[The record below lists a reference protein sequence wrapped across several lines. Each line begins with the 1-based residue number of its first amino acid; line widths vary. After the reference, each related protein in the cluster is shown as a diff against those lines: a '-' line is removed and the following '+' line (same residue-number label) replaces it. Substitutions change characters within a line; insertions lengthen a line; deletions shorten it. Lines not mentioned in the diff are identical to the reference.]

1 MRGPGSDRPA
11 GARPPLHPPLGGEAG
26 VQLVELAILLPL
38 LMVLVV
44 GVFDFGAAFNL
55 KQQLTNAARSA
66 AGFAS
71 IQPTN
76 DLANGGVPDSVLSIR
91 NLVDDRLVAAGIN
104 DCDLLRTGGGPSGA
118 LVWTFS
124 AGGNVR
130 TRERGADKGRR
141 RPAERQ
147 IERTDFDMGER
158 GEPCHRWPGPGWR
171 APDFL
176 SQASA
181 GDDGKRNPIERQLSF
196 CECGCDRETPR
207 LATA

>member
-11 GARPPLHPPLGGEAG
+11 GARPPLLPPLDNEAG

-124 AGGNVR
+124 AAGNGCPGTLTLTVDRSYSYPASIGVNVISTHVQISYPYHWQFGNVIGVLAP
-130 TRERGADKGRR
+130 GATYASGVT
-141 RPAERQ
+141 Q
-147 IERTDFDMGER
+147 IPVDAIVPNAD
-158 GEPCHRWPGPGWR
+158 
-171 APDFL
+171 
-176 SQASA
+176 
-181 GDDGKRNPIERQLSF
+181 
-196 CECGCDRETPR
+196 
-207 LATA
+207 

>member
-1 MRGPGSDRPA
+1 MRRPRRHRHA
-11 GARPPLHPPLGGEAG
+11 GARTRLHSSLDGEAG

-66 AGFAS
+66 AGFGS

-76 DLANGGVPDSVLSIR
+76 DLANGGVPNSVLSIR

-104 DCDLLRTGGGPSGA
+104 DCNLLGTAGAPSGT

-124 AGGNVR
+124 AAGNGCPGTLTLTVDRSYAYPTTLGVNMISTHVQISYPYHWQFGNVIGLLAP
-130 TRERGADKGRR
+130 GATYANGVT
-141 RPAERQ
+141 Q
-147 IERTDFDMGER
+147 IPVDAIVPNAD
-158 GEPCHRWPGPGWR
+158 
-171 APDFL
+171 
-176 SQASA
+176 
-181 GDDGKRNPIERQLSF
+181 
-196 CECGCDRETPR
+196 
-207 LATA
+207 

>member
-1 MRGPGSDRPA
+1 MRGPDSDRPA
-11 GARPPLHPPLGGEAG
+11 GARPPRHPPLGGEAG

-66 AGFAS
+66 AGFGS
-71 IQPTN
+71 SQPTN

-104 DCDLLRTGGGPSGA
+104 DCNLLGTAGAPSGT

-124 AGGNVR
+124 AAGNGCPGTLTLTVDRSYAYPTTLGVNMISTHVQISYPYHWQFGNVIGLLAP
-130 TRERGADKGRR
+130 GATYANGVT
-141 RPAERQ
+141 Q
-147 IERTDFDMGER
+147 IPVDAIVPNAD
-158 GEPCHRWPGPGWR
+158 
-171 APDFL
+171 
-176 SQASA
+176 
-181 GDDGKRNPIERQLSF
+181 
-196 CECGCDRETPR
+196 
-207 LATA
+207 